1 MYERFYKYKDLARIK
16 KLMAVEKKDKKT
28 RKMFN
33 FEKVVNAIGDR
44 MILKKVRKF
53 LWRNIIMYIKLIKK
67 PRNNLI

>member
-53 LWRNIIMYIKLIKK
+53 L
-67 PRNNLI
+67 